1 MSSTSSARRFQLVHL
16 LAAGAVGAL
25 GALLSLYIGKRSRTR
40 KEPVRVLITGAA
52 GQIGYALSSLVGHGE
67 LLGKSQPVILHLLDI
82 GTATEPLNG
91 LKLELVDSALP
102 LLTDVIATTNL
113 TEACTGVSIAIMV
126 GGYPRKTSM
135 ERKDV
140 MAMNGSIYKMHA
152 SALEKYACKDC
163 KVVVVANP
171 ANTNALILS
180 EFASSIPRK
189 NITCLTRLDHNRAL
203 GQVAAKLAIPV
214 STVKNVTIWGNHSS
228 TQYPDVNH
236 GIANGIGIRD
246 AIKDDDWLDNEF
258 VTIVQQRGAAIIK
271 ARNMSSA
278 LSAASSVCDHIRDWV
293 HGTPPGHWVS
303 MGVLSDGSY
312 GVPEG
317 LCYSFP
323 VTCQNGDWSI
333 VQGLPID
340 ARSRHKMDD
349 TARELEEE
357 RQLAREFLQDSK

>member
-1 MSSTSSARRFQLVHL
+1 MLSSL
-16 LAAGAVGAL
+16 L
-25 GALLSLYIGKRSRTR
+25 
-40 KEPVRVLITGAA
+40 
-52 GQIGYALSSLVGHGE
+52 ALSSNAAPDVRSAVDANDKCSPGCAME
-67 LLGKSQPVILHLLDI
+67 LKVQS
-82 GTATEPLNG
+82 G
-91 LKLELVDSALP
+91 LKRLSPSSPPSGHSVHYGTLASHVAPYDISQAGSTCSDAGVD
-102 LLTDVIATTNL
+102 
-113 TEACTGVSIAIMV
+113 CM
-126 GGYPRKTSM
+126 
-135 ERKDV
+135 
-140 MAMNGSIYKMHA
+140 
-152 SALEKYACKDC
+152 
-163 KVVVVANP
+163 
-171 ANTNALILS
+171 
-180 EFASSIPRK
+180 
-189 NITCLTRLDHNRAL
+189 
-203 GQVAAKLAIPV
+203 Q
-214 STVKNVTIWGNHSS
+214 
-228 TQYPDVNH
+228 
-236 GIANGIGIRD
+236 
-246 AIKDDDWLDNEF
+246 
-258 VTIVQQRGAAIIK
+258 